1 MRGLARLAQTTRLQP
16 VVLRPPLV
24 YGPEARGNFERLVA
38 MVARGVPLPLAAI
51 ETRRSLVFVGNL
63 VDAIV
68 RCLDHPAAAGETFM
82 VSDGEEVSTP
92 DLVRR
97 IGRAIGRPARLFPV
111 PPALLSLGGTLLG
124 RGDDVAR
131 LRDDLVVDRSKIRVV
146 LGWSPVFSLDEG
158 LAQTTAW
165 YRTVARHSHGGRSSG
180 ER

>member
-1 MRGLARLAQTTRLQP
+1 M
-16 VVLRPPLV
+16 

-51 ETRRSLVFVGNL
+51 ENRRSLVFVGNL

-82 VSDGEEVSTP
+82 VSDGEDVSTP

-111 PPALLSLGGTLLG
+111 PPALLRLGGTLLG

-131 LRDDLVVDRSKIRVV
+131 LRDDLVIDPSKISAL
-146 LGWSPVFSLDEG
+146 LGWSPVVTLDEG
-158 LAQTTAW
+158 LAQTAAG
-165 YRTVARHSHGGRSSG
+165 YRAAAERSHSGRSS
-180 ER
+180 RDRRSL